1 MGRFCLPASYRGI
14 AEDHPDA
21 IHLCMAS
28 NIGWELY
35 RSFLGVLK
43 EGSLSGAARQLGI
56 TQPTVGRH
64 IAALEKSLNV
74 VLFTRSASGLLP
86 TAVALTLRTHAET
99 METTAAALERAAS
112 PQGPEVRGVVRVSAS
127 EVIGV
132 EVLPPIITRLR
143 QQHPHLRVEL
153 VLSNRLLDLLQLEA
167 DIAVRMVRP
176 SQEQLLAKRIG
187 VIEVGLHARNDYLQQ
202 HGIPQ
207 SLNDLSAHSVI
218 GYDQESAFI
227 RSLAV
232 KGFDRS
238 AFSLSS
244 DSDLAQL
251 ALIRAGAGIGGCQV
265 KLARQDNRLSRVL
278 PDAFALQLDTWV
290 TMHEDL
296 RNSPRCRVTF
306 DALVAGLQHYVQD

>member
-1 MGRFCLPASYRGI
+1 
-14 AEDHPDA
+14 
-21 IHLCMAS
+21 MAL

-64 IAALEKSLNV
+64 IAALETALGV
-74 VLFTRSASGLLP
+74 VLFTRSPTGLLP
-86 TAVALTLRTHAET
+86 TAVAHTMRAHAET
-99 METTAAALERAAS
+99 MERTAAALERSACA
-112 PQGPEVRGVVRVSAS
+112 QGDEVRGVVRVSAS
-127 EVIGV
+127 EVVGV

-143 QQHPHLRVEL
+143 QQHPHLKVEL
-153 VLSNRLLDLLQLEA
+153 VLTNRLIDLLQLEA

-176 SQEQLLAKRIG
+176 SQEQLLAQRIG
-187 VIEVGLHARNDYLQQ
+187 LIEVGLHARDDYLHQ
-202 HGIPQ
+202 HGTPQ
-207 SLNDLSAHSVI
+207 EFKDLSGHTVI
-218 GYDQESAFI
+218 GYDQENAFI

-232 KGFDRS
+232 KGFERS
-238 AFSLSS
+238 TFALSS

-265 KLARQDNRLSRVL
+265 KLAKQDARLHRVL
-278 PDAFALQLDTWV
+278 PEAFALKLDTWV

-296 RNSPRCRVTF
+296 RNSPRCRATF
-306 DALVAGLQHYVQD
+306 DALVAGLQRYVQD